1 MSHSHMHE
9 IGRFKTPRSK
19 FKLLAAAEE
28 LIILTCMKLVD
39 SKRQEENLNLKL
51 QQKPELDSK
60 HQEENLNLKP
70 AAAAAAEAAAASKEK
85 ISI

>member
-60 HQEENLNLKP
+60 HQEENLNLKLQQENKSFSY
-70 AAAAAAEAAAASKEK
+70 A
-85 ISI
+85 